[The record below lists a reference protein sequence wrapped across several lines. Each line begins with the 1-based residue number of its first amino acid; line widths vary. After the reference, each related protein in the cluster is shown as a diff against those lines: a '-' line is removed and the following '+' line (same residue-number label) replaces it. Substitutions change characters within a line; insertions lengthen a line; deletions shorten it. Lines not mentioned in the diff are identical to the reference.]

1 MMARGNGFGPRRD
14 IRLPARARS
23 VSAMA
28 ALLAMAAG
36 DLRRRWPDRRGGR
49 AIAGAELAAGVL
61 WSVRWR
67 CWRVACCG
75 AWAGRLG
82 WRSEGGSRGLCVPLA
97 GGAWWRC
104 RAAARSTSHVLTGAG
119 RRQVAA
125 GCGPGSRGSW
135 RWQPGRVVCVAG
147 RWRGYA
153 CRWGGRA
160 WHERRQGASETGGS
174 GSRLDW
180 PGGQGSALTGAL
192 RGDRNVYAAGGGRRG
207 PARSGDRRGRVCRR
221 VAVAAV
227 VGLAAGDAST
237 RGAGRRLLTGWPGI
251 VAPICGRMS
260 GKVGSGGPTPPGH
273 RLLRHQN
280 RTPNRASPGG
290 SQRPGLAGSG
300 QPDSSLSTWRSR
312 RWHRTLHRQEPTRRR
327 PWGWRTGGAWPAN
340 GVTCSFYLP

>member
-1 MMARGNGFGPRRD
+1 MARGNGFGPRRG
-14 IRLPARARS
+14 IRPPARARS
-23 VSAMA
+23 VSAVA

-36 DLRRRWPDRRGGR
+36 DGRTRWPGRCGGR
-49 AIAGAELAAGVL
+49 AIAGAERAGGVAVVGVLAVLAGDVLRSTGGSAGVAQ
-61 WSVRWR
+61 RR
-67 CWRVACCG
+67 
-75 AWAGRLG
+75 
-82 WRSEGGSRGLCVPLA
+82 GSRGGVR
-97 GGAWWRC
+97 GA
-104 RAAARSTSHVLTGAG
+104 
-119 RRQVAA
+119 
-125 GCGPGSRGSW
+125 GSRGSW
-135 RWQPGRVVCVAG
+135 RRQPGRVVCIAG
-147 RWRGYA
+147 RWLGYA
-153 CRWGGRA
+153 CRRSGGA

-192 RGDRNVYAAGGGRRG
+192 RGDRNVYAAGGGLRG

-280 RTPNRASPGG
+280 RTPNRAIPGG

-327 PWGWRTGGAWPAN
+327 PWGWRTCGAWPAN
-340 GVTCSFYLP
+340 DVTCSFYLP